1 MGLGVHGAGRAGA
14 MCPWEENG
22 GVRRWLL
29 REGVVG
35 ISTSIVVHH
44 ILKIQASALKVSV
57 LLAKGVTNSIFS
69 PDR

>member
-1 MGLGVHGAGRAGA
+1 MVPTASQSESERDTWTVNLSLAY
-14 MCPWEENG
+14 
-22 GVRRWLL
+22 RWLL

>member
-1 MGLGVHGAGRAGA
+1 MVPTTSQSESERDTWTVNLCWAY
-14 MCPWEENG
+14 
-22 GVRRWLL
+22 RWLL

>member
-1 MGLGVHGAGRAGA
+1 MVPTASQSESERDTWTVNLSLAY
-14 MCPWEENG
+14 
-22 GVRRWLL
+22 RWLL

-35 ISTSIVVHH
+35 ISNSIVVHH

>member
-1 MGLGVHGAGRAGA
+1 MVPTASQSESERDTWTVNLSLAY
-14 MCPWEENG
+14 
-22 GVRRWLL
+22 RWLL

-44 ILKIQASALKVSV
+44 ILKIQASALKVLV